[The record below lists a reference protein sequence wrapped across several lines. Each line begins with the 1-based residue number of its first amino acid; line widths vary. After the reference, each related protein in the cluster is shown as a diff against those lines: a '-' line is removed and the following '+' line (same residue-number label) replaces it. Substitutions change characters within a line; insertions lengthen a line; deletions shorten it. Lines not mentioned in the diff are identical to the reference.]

1 MCVRKLGYTTK
12 QTDSLIVNQKVVFN
26 NGFFRACFLRSND
39 RNFSRLFFTRNW
51 EKIIISPW
59 RGRVGLSMEAYIIIP
74 ITPSPCCPMP
84 TSCPEAIFGKIA
96 SISVKN
102 RFWPKWDI
110 TSMRLKIGPGVFF
123 EVLLTPTCRGFNVG
137 NFWANINFRQFLAI
151 LAFLRKSPNLA
162 PTPPLY
168 TWSAFAKG
176 EIEPGHL
183 GTPYL
188 WGRCQT

>member
-1 MCVRKLGYTTK
+1 MDFLVPR
-12 QTDSLIVNQKVVFN
+12 
-26 NGFFRACFLRSND
+26 FLRSND
-39 RNFSRLFFTRNW
+39 RNFSRFFFTRNW

-59 RGRVGLSMEAYIIIP
+59 RGRVGLSMEAYTIIP

-102 RFWPKWDI
+102 RFWPKWNI
-110 TSMRLKIGPGVFF
+110 TSRRLKIGLGVFF

-137 NFWANINFRQFLAI
+137 NFWANINFRQFLTI
-151 LAFLRKSPNLA
+151 LAFLRKSPNMA

-168 TWSAFAKG
+168 TDRLFSKW
-176 EIEPGHL
+176 EIEPGHF
-183 GTPYL
+183 GAPYL
-188 WGRCQT
+188 WGEYKT